1 MRWTPGS
8 VSSNVEDRRG
18 SGTGMKLGV
27 GGTIV
32 MLALSLLFGRNLL
45 PEDMGGSQAG
55 APAKDSPEE
64 QKKVQFAS
72 FVLDDTQN
80 VWRSQL
86 KGYRDAKMVLFTD
99 STRSGCGIG
108 EAAMGPFYCPTDE
121 KVYIDLGFFE
131 ALQRKLGAEGDF
143 AQAYVIA
150 HEIGHHVQHQLGLD
164 DKMRQRA
171 RQNPSAENALSI
183 AHELQADC
191 FAGVW
196 AHSTKNRGLLE
207 SGDIEEGLN
216 AASAVGDDRI
226 QKKSGGRVNPETWT
240 HGSAAQRTEWFKRG
254 LEGGNPEACDTSSTV
269 SLR

>member
-1 MRWTPGS
+1 MRWTPGGT
-8 VSSNVEDRRG
+8 SSNLEDRRG
-18 SGTGMKLGV
+18 SGTGLKLGV

-45 PEDMGGSQAG
+45 PEDMGGTPG
-55 APAKDSPEE
+55 APVEDGPEE
-64 QKKVQFAS
+64 QKQVQFVS

-80 VWRSQL
+80 VWRNQM

-99 STRSGCGIG
+99 STRSACGVG
-108 EAAMGPFYCPTDE
+108 EAAMGPFYCPNDE
-121 KVYIDLGFFE
+121 KVYIDLGFYA
-131 ALQRKLGAEGDF
+131 ALEKKLGAEGDF

-164 DKMRQRA
+164 AKMRQRE
-171 RQNPSAENALSI
+171 RQDPDSANQLSI

-226 QKKSGGRVNPETWT
+226 QKKSTGRVNPETWT
-240 HGSAAQRTEWFKRG
+240 HGSAAQRMEWFKRG
-254 LEGGNPEACDTSSTV
+254 LEGGKPEACDTSSEL